1 MNDWNIYIIL
11 LNCAYTIWL
20 AAFIAKDIAW
30 LRRITIAGNIVVL
43 PYYYFEN
50 ETPLWTPIIWVCIF
64 TVINLVMLFLIY
76 LESRPIKLSDIEQKI
91 YELTFKSLE
100 PRIYKKLID
109 LGSWEELQPEVE
121 LVTRD
126 TLLDS
131 LMLVVDGEAEVVLK
145 HGEHRY
151 IPAGG
156 FIGEQSFITGGKTY
170 ADVSTGKE
178 ATTILRWN
186 SESLRKFLAHK
197 ETLKD
202 AVDLI
207 ITADLIYKL
216 RSIEEEVD
224 EIRHSQDLDVS
235 LSHKPYAT
243 HTTSKK
249 DNNIEDAIKTKL
261 KTWHVHDDS

>member
-1 MNDWNIYIIL
+1 MNDWNICIIL

-30 LRRITIAGNIVVL
+30 LRRITIAGNLVVL

-76 LESRPIKLSDIEQKI
+76 LESRPIKLNDIEQKI

-109 LGSWEELQPEVE
+109 LGSWEEIQPEVE

-126 TLLDS
+126 SVLDS

-151 IPAGG
+151 IPTGG

-186 SESLRKFLAHK
+186 SESLRKYLANK

-216 RSIEEEVD
+216 RSVEEEVD

-235 LSHKPYAT
+235 LSHKPYST
-243 HTTSKK
+243 QS
-249 DNNIEDAIKTKL
+249 TKRQ
-261 KTWHVHDDS
+261 

>member
-30 LRRITIAGNIVVL
+30 LRRITIAGNLVVL
-43 PYYYFEN
+43 PYYYFFFEPPMWN
-50 ETPLWTPIIWVCIF
+50 PILWVCIY
-64 TVINLVMLFLIY
+64 TVINLVMLFLHY

-109 LGSWEELQPEVE
+109 LGSWEDLQPEVE

-126 TLLDS
+126 TFLDS

-151 IPAGG
+151 IPTGG

-186 SESLRKFLAHK
+186 SESLRKYLANK

-235 LSHKPYAT
+235 LSHKPYST
-243 HTTSKK
+243 QST
-249 DNNIEDAIKTKL
+249 NRQ
-261 KTWHVHDDS
+261 

>member
-109 LGSWEELQPEVE
+109 LGSWEEIPPEVE

-126 TLLDS
+126 SVLES

-151 IPAGG
+151 IPTGG

-186 SESLRKFLAHK
+186 SESLRKYLANK

-235 LSHKPYAT
+235 LSHKPYST
-243 HTTSKK
+243 HSTSKK

>member
-1 MNDWNIYIIL
+1 MNDWNICMIL

-91 YELTFKSLE
+91 YDLTFKSLE

-109 LGSWEELQPEVE
+109 RGSWEALQPGVE

-126 TLLDS
+126 SVLNS
-131 LMLVVDGEAEVVLK
+131 LMLVVEGEAEVLLK

-151 IPAGG
+151 IPTGG

-186 SESLRKFLAHK
+186 SESLREYLANK

-235 LSHKPYAT
+235 LSHKPYST
-243 HTTSKK
+243 QSTE
-249 DNNIEDAIKTKL
+249 IRQ
-261 KTWHVHDDS
+261 

>member
-109 LGSWEELQPEVE
+109 LGSWEEIPPEVE

-126 TLLDS
+126 SVLDS
-131 LMLVVDGEAEVVLK
+131 LMLVVDGEAEVILK

-151 IPAGG
+151 IPTGG

-186 SESLRKFLAHK
+186 SESLRKYLANK

-235 LSHKPYAT
+235 LSHKPYST
-243 HTTSKK
+243 QS
-249 DNNIEDAIKTKL
+249 TKRQ
-261 KTWHVHDDS
+261 

>member
-1 MNDWNIYIIL
+1 MNDWNICIIL
-11 LNCAYTIWL
+11 LNCSYTIWL

-43 PYYYFEN
+43 PYYYFYQEA
-50 ETPLWTPIIWVCIF
+50 PLWNSIIWVCIY
-64 TVINLVMLFLIY
+64 TVINLVMLFLHY

-109 LGSWEELQPEVE
+109 LGSWEEIQPEVE

-126 TLLDS
+126 SVLDS
-131 LMLVVDGEAEVVLK
+131 LMLVVDGEAEVLLK

-151 IPAGG
+151 IPTGG

-186 SESLRKFLAHK
+186 SESLRKFLANK

-235 LSHKPYAT
+235 LSRKPYST
-243 HTTSKK
+243 HSTSKK
-249 DNNIEDAIKTKL
+249 DNN
-261 KTWHVHDDS
+261 W

>member
-30 LRRITIAGNIVVL
+30 LRRITIAGNLVVL
-43 PYYYFEN
+43 PYYYFFFEPPMWN
-50 ETPLWTPIIWVCIF
+50 PIFWVCTY
-64 TVINLVMLFLIY
+64 TVINLVMLFLHY
-76 LESRPIKLSDIEQKI
+76 MESRPIKLSDIEQKI
-91 YELTFKSLE
+91 YELTFKSIE

-109 LGSWEELQPEVE
+109 LGTWEELQPEVE

-126 TLLDS
+126 SVLNS

-151 IPAGG
+151 IPIGG

-170 ADVSTGKE
+170 ADVSTGRE

-235 LSHKPYAT
+235 LIRKPYST
-243 HTTSKK
+243 NSTSNK
-249 DNNIEDAIKTKL
+249 DNN
-261 KTWHVHDDS
+261 W

>member
-1 MNDWNIYIIL
+1 MNDWNICIIL

-109 LGSWEELQPEVE
+109 LGSWEELPPEVE

-126 TLLDS
+126 SVLDS

-243 HTTSKK
+243 HSTSKK
-249 DNNIEDAIKTKL
+249 DNNMADPP
-261 KTWHVHDDS
+261 

>member
-1 MNDWNIYIIL
+1 MNDLNIFIIL
-11 LNCAYTIWL
+11 LNCSYTIL
-20 AAFIAKDIAW
+20 LGAFLVKDIAW
-30 LRRITIAGNIVVL
+30 LRRITIVGNLVVL
-43 PYYYFEN
+43 PYYYFFFELPMWN
-50 ETPLWTPIIWVCIF
+50 PIFWVCTY
-64 TVINLVMLFLIY
+64 TVINMVMLFLHY

-109 LGSWEELQPEVE
+109 LGSWEDLQPEVE

-126 TLLDS
+126 THLDS

-151 IPAGG
+151 IPTGG

-186 SESLRKFLAHK
+186 SESLRKYLAHK

-202 AVDLI
+202 AIDLI

-235 LSHKPYAT
+235 LRHKPYST
-243 HTTSKK
+243 QST
-249 DNNIEDAIKTKL
+249 NRQ
-261 KTWHVHDDS
+261 

>member
-30 LRRITIAGNIVVL
+30 LRRITIAGNLVVL
-43 PYYYFEN
+43 PYYYFFFEPPMWN
-50 ETPLWTPIIWVCIF
+50 PIFWVCIY
-64 TVINLVMLFLIY
+64 TVINLVMLFLHY
-76 LESRPIKLSDIEQKI
+76 LESRPIKLNDLEQKI

-126 TLLDS
+126 SVLDS
-131 LMLVVDGEAEVVLK
+131 LMLVVNGEAEVILK

-170 ADVSTGKE
+170 ANVSTGKE

-186 SESLRKFLAHK
+186 SESLRKYLANK

-235 LSHKPYAT
+235 LSHKPNST
-243 HTTSKK
+243 QS
-249 DNNIEDAIKTKL
+249 TKRQ
-261 KTWHVHDDS
+261 

>member
-30 LRRITIAGNIVVL
+30 LRRITIAGNLVVL

-109 LGSWEELQPEVE
+109 LGSWEEIQPEVE

-126 TLLDS
+126 SVLNS

-151 IPAGG
+151 IPTGG

-186 SESLRKFLAHK
+186 SESLRKYLANK

-235 LSHKPYAT
+235 LSHKPYST
-243 HTTSKK
+243 QS
-249 DNNIEDAIKTKL
+249 TKRQ
-261 KTWHVHDDS
+261 

>member
-30 LRRITIAGNIVVL
+30 LRRITIAGNLVVL
-43 PYYYFEN
+43 PYYYFFFEPPMWN
-50 ETPLWTPIIWVCIF
+50 PIFWVCIY
-64 TVINLVMLFLIY
+64 TVINLVMLFLHY

-109 LGSWEELQPEVE
+109 LGSWEEIQPEVE

-126 TLLDS
+126 SVLDS
-131 LMLVVDGEAEVVLK
+131 LMLVVDGEAEVILK

-151 IPAGG
+151 IPTGG

-186 SESLRKFLAHK
+186 SESLRKYLANK

-202 AVDLI
+202 AIDLI

-224 EIRHSQDLDVS
+224 EVRHSQDLDVS
-235 LSHKPYAT
+235 LSHKPYST
-243 HTTSKK
+243 QS
-249 DNNIEDAIKTKL
+249 TKRQ
-261 KTWHVHDDS
+261 

>member
-1 MNDWNIYIIL
+1 MNDWNIYTIL

-30 LRRITIAGNIVVL
+30 LRRIFIAGNLVVL
-43 PYYYFEN
+43 PYYYSYFEAPMWN
-50 ETPLWTPIIWVCIF
+50 PIFWAC
-64 TVINLVMLFLIY
+64 TYALINMVMLFQIY
-76 LESRPIKLSDIEQKI
+76 LESRPIKLSEIEQKI

-109 LGSWEELQPEVE
+109 LGSWEELPPEVE

-126 TLLDS
+126 SVLDS

-235 LSHKPYAT
+235 LSHKPYST
-243 HTTSKK
+243 HSTSKK
-249 DNNIEDAIKTKL
+249 DNNIEDEIKTKL

>member
-1 MNDWNIYIIL
+1 MNDWNICIIL

-30 LRRITIAGNIVVL
+30 LRRITIAGNLVVL
-43 PYYYFEN
+43 PYYYFFFEPPMWN
-50 ETPLWTPIIWVCIF
+50 PIFWVCIY

-109 LGSWEELQPEVE
+109 LGTWEELQPEVE

-126 TLLDS
+126 SVLDS

-151 IPAGG
+151 IPTGG

-186 SESLRKFLAHK
+186 SESLRKYLENK

-202 AVDLI
+202 AIDLI

-235 LSHKPYAT
+235 LSHKPYST
-243 HTTSKK
+243 HSTSKK
-249 DNNIEDAIKTKL
+249 DNNMVDRPR
-261 KTWHVHDDS
+261 

>member
-1 MNDWNIYIIL
+1 MNDWNICIIL

-109 LGSWEELQPEVE
+109 LGSWEDLQPEVE

-151 IPAGG
+151 IPTGG

-170 ADVSTGKE
+170 ANVSTGKE

-186 SESLRKFLAHK
+186 SESLRKYLANK

-216 RSIEEEVD
+216 KSIEEEVD

-235 LSHKPYAT
+235 LSRKPYST
-243 HTTSKK
+243 HSTSKK
-249 DNNIEDAIKTKL
+249 DNKMVDRPR
-261 KTWHVHDDS
+261 

>member
-64 TVINLVMLFLIY
+64 TVINLVMLFLHY

-126 TLLDS
+126 SVLDS

-235 LSHKPYAT
+235 LSHKPYST
-243 HTTSKK
+243 QS
-249 DNNIEDAIKTKL
+249 TKRQ
-261 KTWHVHDDS
+261 

>member
-30 LRRITIAGNIVVL
+30 LRRITILGNFVVL
-43 PYYYFEN
+43 PYYYFFFKAPMWN
-50 ETPLWTPIIWVCIF
+50 PIFWVCIY
-64 TVINLVMLFLIY
+64 TVINLVMLFLHY
-76 LESRPIKLSDIEQKI
+76 LESRPIKLNDLEQKI

-126 TLLDS
+126 SVLDS

-151 IPAGG
+151 IPTGG

-186 SESLRKFLAHK
+186 SESLRKYLADK

-202 AVDLI
+202 AIDLI

-235 LSHKPYAT
+235 LSHKPYST
-243 HTTSKK
+243 QS
-249 DNNIEDAIKTKL
+249 TKRQ
-261 KTWHVHDDS
+261 

>member
-1 MNDWNIYIIL
+1 MNDWNICIIL

-64 TVINLVMLFLIY
+64 TVINLVMLFLHY

-126 TLLDS
+126 SVLDS

-235 LSHKPYAT
+235 LSHKPYST
-243 HTTSKK
+243 HSTSKK
-249 DNNIEDAIKTKL
+249 DKNMADRPR
-261 KTWHVHDDS
+261 

>member
-30 LRRITIAGNIVVL
+30 LRRITIAGNIVIL

-109 LGSWEELQPEVE
+109 LGSWEELPPEVE

-151 IPAGG
+151 IPTGG

-186 SESLRKFLAHK
+186 SESLRKYLADK

-235 LSHKPYAT
+235 LSHKPYST
-243 HTTSKK
+243 HSTSKK
-249 DNNIEDAIKTKL
+249 DNNMVDRPR
-261 KTWHVHDDS
+261 